1 MSWEIAIAALA
12 GVVVS
17 YLFRYKVGEPFSLG
31 QYIRYELK
39 AFFKGLIGAAVAIFA
54 WAYVPTVLS
63 WVGVSLDWPALDWK
77 LAAVVG
83 FAGRKLYEM
92 APQAFTYV
100 AAVFKKKLPG
110 A

>member
-1 MSWEIAIAALA
+1 MEWQIILAALA
-12 GVVVS
+12 GVIIS
-17 YLFRYKVGEPFSLG
+17 YLFRYKVGEPFNLG
-31 QYIRYELK
+31 EYIRYELK
-39 AFFKGLIGAAVAIFA
+39 AFAKGLIGAAGAIFA

-63 WVGVSLDWPALDWK
+63 WIGISIDWPHLDWK

-92 APQAFTYV
+92 APQAWTY
-100 AAVFKKKLPG
+100 ALAVFKKKLPE